1 MLWEGLIAYL
11 QGMIMEI
18 RQLRYFIAVAEEGHI
33 TRAAERLDMQQ
44 PPLSRQIKAIERELD
59 VQLFYRMARGVELTD
74 AGRAFLD
81 RARSILASMESAI
94 DATRSMARGEQGRI
108 SVGVMP
114 TGPFHP
120 FVPRVIRKFR
130 EKFPMVTLMLEESLS
145 TDLIDRIGNGHMD
158 VAFIRTTRFDAERI
172 AITSLLDEPMVV
184 ALPDDH
190 EFARKKGDQ
199 SVTMKQLA
207 GEAFIL
213 YGMPGSGTYDTTI
226 AACSAAGFMP
236 HIGQQAPRVT
246 SGLGLVAVGLGIA
259 LVPESI
265 QRTRM
270 DGVAY
275 RRIKGAVLPT
285 ARLSLASR
293 RGERSAVVRNFL
305 GLVRSAAK
313 SMRS

>member
-1 MLWEGLIAYL
+1 
-11 QGMIMEI
+11 
-18 RQLRYFIAVAEEGHI
+18 
-33 TRAAERLDMQQ
+33 
-44 PPLSRQIKAIERELD
+44 

-81 RARSILASMESAI
+81 RARSILASMDSAF

-120 FVPRVIRKFR
+120 FVPRIIRKFR
-130 EKFPMVTLMLEESLS
+130 EKFPMVTLMLDESLS
-145 TDLIDRIGNGHMD
+145 TDLIERVGNGQMD
-158 VAFIRTTRFDAERI
+158 VAFIRTTRFDAEHI
-172 AITSLLDEPMVV
+172 AITSLLNEPMIV
-184 ALPDDH
+184 ALPHDH
-190 EFARKKGDQ
+190 EFAQKKGDQ

-213 YGMPGSGTYDTTI
+213 YGMPGSGTYDSTI
-226 AACSAAGFMP
+226 AACSAAGFTP
-236 HIGQQAPRVT
+236 RISQQALRVP
-246 SGLGLVAVGLGIA
+246 SCLGLVAVGLGIA

-265 QRTRM
+265 QRTHM

-275 RRIKGAVLPT
+275 RRIKGPVVPT